1 MPRWCEAK
9 FDAKPDTLRSCKK
22 KKTIRRRSPAP
33 FTTVSQDLQKCLTN
47 PSKHRRKRQAD
58 CWNLYFQLSSARCV
72 VKTASNSRK
81 SETTKPKLVDH
92 SWVRGDNILT
102 LDGVQES
109 ITRQKKQHS
118 ILLFVSFCKHGERNM
133 LYFSLLQP
141 WLLNQVKY
149 NFRCELN
156 ENSPDHANFSMNTEQ
171 HTYDH
176 RTVRFSWIIVPQ
188 K

>member
-1 MPRWCEAK
+1 MLHFGFRKCLV
-9 FDAKPDTLRSCKK
+9 DARPNLMRNQIRSGHAK

-109 ITRQKKQHS
+109 ITRQKNN
-118 ILLFVSFCKHGERNM
+118 IVYCFLFRSASTERGIC
-133 LYFSLLQP
+133 YISLSSNLGY
-141 WLLNQVKY
+141 W
-149 NFRCELN
+149 
-156 ENSPDHANFSMNTEQ
+156 
-171 HTYDH
+171 
-176 RTVRFSWIIVPQ
+176 VR
-188 K
+188 